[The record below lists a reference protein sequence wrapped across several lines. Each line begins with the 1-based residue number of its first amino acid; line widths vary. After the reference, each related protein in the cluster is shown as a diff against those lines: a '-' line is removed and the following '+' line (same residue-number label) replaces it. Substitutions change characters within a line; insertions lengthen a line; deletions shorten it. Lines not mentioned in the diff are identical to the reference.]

1 MPRKKKVEEEVKKPL
16 ATQASAT
23 AKTVRVTSRKA
34 KLVLDLIRGKDFKT
48 AEAILEYNASPSAKP
63 VLDVLR
69 SAGANAENNQGLNKA
84 DLYVAETFA
93 DGGPTLKR
101 HQPVSK
107 GRAHAILKRTSHITV
122 ILDERGAKA

>member
-1 MPRKKKVEEEVKKPL
+1 M
-16 ATQASAT
+16 ATRQREKSAARIAGRDTRPT
-23 AKTVRVTSRKA
+23 AVARYVRISPSKIRII
-34 KLVLDLIRGKDFKT
+34 LDLIRGKDFKT

-69 SAGANAENNQGLNKA
+69 SAGANAENNLGLNKS

-122 ILDERGAKA
+122 ILDVKNA

>member
-1 MPRKKKVEEEVKKPL
+1 MATRQREKAAARIANKDNRPTAVAKYVRITPSKV
-16 ATQASAT
+16 
-23 AKTVRVTSRKA
+23 RII
-34 KLVLDLIRGKDFKT
+34 LDLIRGKDYRT
-48 AEAILEYNASPSAKP
+48 AEGILQFNASPSAKP
-63 VLDVLR
+63 ILDVLR
-69 SAGANAENNQGLNKA
+69 SAGANAENNLGLNKS

-122 ILDERGAKA
+122 ILDVKKA